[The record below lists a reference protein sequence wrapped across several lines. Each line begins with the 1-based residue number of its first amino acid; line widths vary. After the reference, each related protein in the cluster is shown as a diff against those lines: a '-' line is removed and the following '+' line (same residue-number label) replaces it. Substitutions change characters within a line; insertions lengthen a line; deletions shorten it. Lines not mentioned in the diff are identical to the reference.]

1 LSIQLAR
8 KKLLKEPAWTI
19 VIVAVM
25 IVGLTGWMVTPA
37 IGSSLRSGLS
47 SYANTSATYVI
58 IDYSGSPQGA
68 IQTLPPSLVQE
79 ISVISGVQKA
89 YPVDVNYT
97 AFNFPNYTQP
107 PLPGRN
113 VSIKGAVFYVAS
125 AVIGGPYGFP
135 PALIGLT
142 SGNLPNGPEP
152 GFVVNSPL
160 LLDQNTGKTYA
171 VGDNASV
178 SVDGVSFT
186 AWAVGVNSYNP
197 LMGDYAQALWN
208 TTTLGARLGQNL
220 YGETFGAGADLV
232 IVKVASIDDV
242 TGVATQIANALQ
254 DYTAYRVD
262 YDQATVNNLVSVE
275 TGTAPLYELIGI
287 VSLVSSVAALFLVS
301 YIAVNRRGWEVGLFV
316 SQGWT
321 WGRVTEFFLEYFLF
335 LATISY
341 AISVILSVVFS
352 QYTAFSYQVYG
363 SVLRV
368 QASVGVSDIV
378 SAGLIAV
385 VVSAAI
391 SYFMRW
397 RLSKSSLDVTLR
409 EY

>member
-1 LSIQLAR
+1 LSFQLAR

-25 IVGLTGWMVTPA
+25 VVGLTGWIVTPA
-37 IGSSLRSGLS
+37 IGGSLRSGLS
-47 SYANTSATYVI
+47 SYANTSATYVVVE
-58 IDYSGSPQGA
+58 YSGSPQGRT
-68 IQTLPPSLVQE
+68 QTLPLSLVQ
-79 ISVISGVQKA
+79 VISAIGGVQTV

-135 PALIGLT
+135 ATLIGLT
-142 SGNLPNGPEP
+142 SGKLPLGPEP

-160 LLDQNTGKTYA
+160 LLDQNTGRTFE

-178 SVDGVSFT
+178 SVDGDNFT
-186 AWAVGVNSYNP
+186 ASAVGVNSYNP
-197 LMGDYAQALWN
+197 LIGDYAQALWN
-208 TTTLGARLGQNL
+208 STFFKAELGQRFYN
-220 YGETFGAGADLV
+220 ETFGVGADLL
-232 IVKVASIDDV
+232 IVKVVSIEEV
-242 TGVATQIANALQ
+242 GGVASQTTSALQ
-254 DYTAYRVD
+254 DYPAYRVD

-275 TGTAPLYELIGI
+275 TGTAPLYELIGV
-287 VSLVSSVAALFLVS
+287 VSLASSVAALFFVS

-316 SQGWT
+316 SQGWS
-321 WGRVTEFFLEYFLF
+321 WNRVTKFFLEYFLF
-335 LATISY
+335 LAVISY
-341 AISVILSVVFS
+341 VLSLTLSFLVS

-368 QASVGVSDIV
+368 QASIGLSDMI

-397 RLSKSSLDVTLR
+397 RLSKSSLDSALR